1 MPGKKTDRN
10 HTLSTRE
17 IHLKVDD
24 QEIELNGF
32 VQDVFQETIVALVRS
47 LRACD
52 ERLSIGITIAAE
64 E

>member
-1 MPGKKTDRN
+1 MPGKKTNRN
-10 HTLSTRE
+10 SALTERE
-17 IHLKVDD
+17 IRLKVDG
-24 QEIELNGF
+24 QEVELNGF

-52 ERLSIGITIAAE
+52 ERLSIEIAIAAE